1 MPQER
6 DVDELYEPWD
16 VLIKG
21 LRVGELNV
29 GFTSDAESQDPKAP
43 AFQILLGVSD
53 SSENDE
59 ERIAIVG
66 QFSMSTE
73 YAYIKVTCLAP
84 LLVRGDLSSDLNT
97 TEGRRRVL
105 KNTAGSPLIP
115 SGTSVGWR
123 QNQRSQG
130 RSLDSIYQATCQIR
144 RLLIQLCALTT
155 ISHVSRVRGP
165 RYGQWHAPS
174 MERTT

>member
-105 KNTAGSPLIP
+105 KKYSGFALDSLWDFCRMAAKSAVAGSFSGFDIPGDMPDPSLIDP
-115 SGTSVGWR
+115 
-123 QNQRSQG
+123 
-130 RSLDSIYQATCQIR
+130 I
-144 RLLIQLCALTT
+144 
-155 ISHVSRVRGP
+155 VR
-165 RYGQWHAPS
+165 
-174 MERTT
+174 TDDD